1 MFPNWL
7 FPTDVVN
14 KLYLYILCIKSIFVL
29 NNNLKILGEVGAD
42 AELIMMPIMT
52 TVWLLLWGWAEGN
65 VGNIPDPVPSLDINH
80 NSHIAANTHPQ
91 HHDSI
96 ILYNSIL
103 WDCDYWFISDGAI
116 DNLNTI
122 NRFKWSSN
130 QSFQITFQKCSSIT
144 DQITLYFVTL

>member
-14 KLYLYILCIKSIFVL
+14 KLYFYILCIKSIFVL

-42 AELIMMPIMT
+42 AELIMMPITT

-65 VGNIPDPVPSLDINH
+65 VGNIPDWVSSLDINH
-80 NSHIAANTHPQ
+80 NSHRAANTHP
-91 HHDSI
+91 HVSI

-103 WDCDYWFISDGAI
+103 WCDYWFISDGAI

-122 NRFKWSSN
+122 NRFKWSLN
-130 QSFQITFQKCSSIT
+130 QSFQIPSQKCSSIT
-144 DQITLYFVTL
+144 DQITLYSVTL